1 MSFTVYP
8 AIDVRAGKVVRLR
21 QGDYAD
27 ETRYG
32 DDPLAFAARY
42 AADPASV
49 DAAWAEFFRAL
60 PLGTWLDFVD
70 RAGNVQAGKLAW
82 VSPIS
87 GKRMFVNRRG
97 TRFCVAMPEQ
107 LAAMVRLERLRLHR
121 DDDAFYSAMQTAVDS
136 LETTARAA

>member
-1 MSFTVYP
+1 M
-8 AIDVRAGKVVRLR
+8 
-21 QGDYAD
+21 
-27 ETRYG
+27 
-32 DDPLAFAARY
+32 
-42 AADPASV
+42 
-49 DAAWAEFFRAL
+49 
-60 PLGTWLDFVD
+60 
-70 RAGNVQAGKLAW
+70 QAGKLAW